1 MMKNVLITGA
11 NKGIGFEV
19 AKKMA
24 ELGYFVFLGC
34 RNQEKGTKAVQEL
47 QNLGLTN
54 VDLLQM
60 DVCDSASVRQAK
72 ADLANKIEVLDILIN
87 NAGIAG
93 ELSQRISEHDIQ
105 EIKKIFDTNFFGAIQ
120 ATQQF
125 LPLMQHAEL
134 PVIVNVS
141 SELGS
146 LGLQTSEGRKPVW
159 SDFHAYAISKT
170 ALNAFTIQLADDLK
184 GTKFKINSVSPGY
197 TATGINNFAGFKTPE
212 EGAEPIVAMATI
224 HENEPTGQFFKAE
237 GKVEW

>member
-1 MMKNVLITGA
+1 MKNVLITGA

-34 RNQEKGTKAVQEL
+34 RNQTKGVKAVDEL
-47 QNLGLTN
+47 KKTGLTN
-54 VDLLQM
+54 VDFLQI
-60 DVCDSASVRQAK
+60 DVSDFESVQRAK
-72 ADLANKIEVLDILIN
+72 KDLADKVEFLDILIN

-93 ELSQRISEHDIQ
+93 ELSQKISKQDIQ
-105 EIKKIFDTNFFGAIQ
+105 EIRKIFDTNFFGVIQ
-120 ATQQF
+120 TTQQF

-146 LGLQTSEGRKPVW
+146 LSMQTDEDRKPVW
-159 SDFHAYAISKT
+159 SDFHAYAMSKT

-184 GTKFKINSVSPGY
+184 NTKYKINSVTPGY
-197 TATGINNFAGFKTPE
+197 TATSINNFAGFKTAE
-212 EGAEPIVAMATI
+212 EGAEPIIALATI
-224 HENEPTGQFFKAE
+224 DQNGPSGRFFKSGGAV
-237 GKVEW
+237 KW